1 MNFELIKMKEYFI
14 FYILLIV
21 LIVLL
26 IFVILLHSD
35 RHSRTIVPGLLSS
48 NYIVD
53 DITNSWTDMKIL
65 VDTST
70 PEGSIVF
77 GNSDSAN
84 NYNTVTFVPL
94 MGDEKRRLSGMIT
107 LLLGS
112 ISGCSVKLRVLD
124 NETGEVIGKE
134 GEFYIPVSND
144 WGLTPIRLSFKTQSL
159 NPDSATSTEHHQIV
173 VQVKSV
179 SGTISDLVLNS
190 GYVSYY

>member
-1 MNFELIKMKEYFI
+1 MKEYFI
-14 FYILLIV
+14 FYILLII

-26 IFVILLHSD
+26 IFVILLYSD

-53 DITNSWTDMKIL
+53 DITDSWTDMKIL

-70 PEGSIVF
+70 PEGSIAF
-77 GNSDSAN
+77 GNSDSVN

-94 MGDEKRRLSGMIT
+94 MGDEKRKLSGMIT

-112 ISGCSVKLRVLD
+112 TSGCSVKLRVFD
-124 NETGEVIGKE
+124 NETDEVIGDE

-159 NPDSATSTEHHQIV
+159 NPDSPTSTEHHQIV
-173 VQVKSV
+173 VQGKSV
-179 SGTISDLVLNS
+179 SGTVSDLVLNS